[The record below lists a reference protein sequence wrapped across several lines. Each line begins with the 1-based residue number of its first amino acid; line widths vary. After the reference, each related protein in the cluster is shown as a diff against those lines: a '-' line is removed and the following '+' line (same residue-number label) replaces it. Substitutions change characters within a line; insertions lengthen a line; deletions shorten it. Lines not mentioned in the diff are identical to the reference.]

1 MGERRA
7 ARRNTDVEWRTVDAD
22 VGDRCSRAD
31 GCGGHDDRGAGNVGK
46 IDVHLWHV
54 RTAHGDGSRVAAG
67 VARFGPQLGVILVPF
82 RRVVPP
88 FGGCCLVVLM
98 RRWAVVVLR
107 MIVPEVL
114 VHMQRRRHGRRD
126 DQGLN
131 KRACDEA
138 THRDQS
144 NRSHV
149 RRSLSSSMTPSA
161 STIRDTPGSRRQM
174 ACIPAARAPATSTSG
189 WSPTKT
195 A

>member
-1 MGERRA
+1 
-7 ARRNTDVEWRTVDAD
+7 VDAD

-31 GCGGHDDRGAGNVGK
+31 GCGRHDDRGAGNVGE

-54 RTAHGDGSRVAAG
+54 RTAHGDGNRVATG
-67 VARFGPQLGVILVPF
+67 VARFGLQLGVVLVAF
-82 RRVVPP
+82 RRVVPR
-88 FGGCCLVVLM
+88 FFYCCLVVVM
-98 RRWAVVVLR
+98 RGWAVVVLG

-114 VHMQRRRHGRRD
+114 VHMQRRPHGRRD

-131 KRACDEA
+131 QRACHEAA

-144 NRSHV
+144 NPSHV
-149 RRSLSSSMTPSA
+149 RRSPSSSMTPSA
-161 STIRDTPGSRRQM
+161 STVCDTLGSRRQM